1 MNYLDGYK
9 TYIGALGFGLIAL
22 YHLYLGQHDRAM
34 EDVMAAIGLLGLRGA
49 VAKVEEASK

>member
-22 YHLYLGQHDRAM
+22 YHLYLGQHDRAA
-34 EDVMAAIGLLGLRGA
+34 EDALAALGLLGLRGA